1 MSACV
6 VFAATTYICRF
17 PEDSL
22 YAVGAVLGWMYASSF
37 DAVESLVCSHFVYCF
52 DYSNGRK
59 WEEA

>member
-6 VFAATTYICRF
+6 VFSAVTYICRF

-22 YAVGAVLGWMYASSF
+22 YAVGAVLGWVYGSSF
-37 DAVESLVCSHFVYCF
+37 EAVESLVCSEFVSCF
-52 DYSNGRK
+52 DHSNGRR